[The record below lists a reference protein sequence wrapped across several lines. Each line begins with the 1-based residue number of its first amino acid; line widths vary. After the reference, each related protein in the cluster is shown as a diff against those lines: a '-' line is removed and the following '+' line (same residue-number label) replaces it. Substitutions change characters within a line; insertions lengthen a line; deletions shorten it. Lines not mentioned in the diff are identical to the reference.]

1 VETLS
6 AFLICILAV
15 TVATAYFRIPP
26 FPVLFG
32 AAIMYGILA
41 GLPLEM
47 VIDVASAGAGRI
59 FAILGVAV
67 WGGSIIAF
75 SLVKGG
81 GIEKIQSDLTLI
93 SRRPAVHAGLAGWLL
108 AVPFM
113 CAITPFLVLA
123 PLMKGRTADA
133 KRTRVLISLVAC
145 GSVLSF
151 VLISPAPVMVTLIQV
166 FSTDPG
172 LNPLTIP
179 LSLILLSLMI
189 VLTGRGI
196 RSDEPQEGV
205 KETIGRAAAWA
216 PLILPVAII
225 VIGFLL
231 PSVGAKAILPVAL
244 LAGAAL
250 SVLLITRTLR
260 KEAVGEGTKHAGV
273 IIFDLCGA
281 GALGGVIAASSFP
294 ADAAGLLETIIPFA
308 IIPFILACFIQTA
321 QGSRLVT
328 AVITADIIAG
338 TAIPDLIPA
347 SALFLMIAAG
357 TMVIS
362 YASDPFF
369 WLVNRTTHQ
378 SVAETVKTFTIPLAA
393 AGCVV
398 FGVALLL
405 I

>member
-6 AFLICILAV
+6 AFLICILV
-15 TVATAYFRIPP
+15 ITIATAYFRIPP

-32 AAIMYGILA
+32 TAIGFGLLA
-41 GLPLEM
+41 GIPLET
-47 VIDVASAGAGRI
+47 VINAASAGAGRI
-59 FAILGVAV
+59 FTILGVAV
-67 WGGSIIAF
+67 WGGSVIAL

-81 GIEKIQSDLTLI
+81 GIQRIQADLARI
-93 SRRPAVHAGLAGWLL
+93 SGRPAVHAGLAGWLL

-123 PLMKGRTADA
+123 PLMKGSTADP
-133 KRTRVLISLVAC
+133 KRAGILLSLIAC
-145 GSVLSF
+145 GSVFSF
-151 VLISPAPVMVTLIQV
+151 VLIAPAPVMVTLIDV

-179 LSLILLSLMI
+179 LSLILLLLMI
-189 VLTGRGI
+189 LLTGRGI
-196 RSDEPQEGV
+196 RYDMPQEEGGGS
-205 KETIGRAAAWA
+205 GRAAAWA
-216 PLILPVAII
+216 PLIVPVAII

-231 PSVGAKAILPVAL
+231 PGVGAKTILPVAL
-244 LAGAAL
+244 LAGAA
-250 SVLLITRTLR
+250 VAVFCIARTLR
-260 KEAVGEGTKHAGV
+260 KEAVSEGTKHAGI

-281 GALGGVIAASSFP
+281 GALGGVIAVSSFP
-294 ADAAGLLETIIPFA
+294 TDVADLLGMMVPLA
-308 IIPFILACFIQTA
+308 VIPFILACFIQTA

-338 TAIPDLIPA
+338 TTIPDLIPA

-369 WLVNRTTHQ
+369 WLVNRTASQ
-378 SVAETVKTFTIPLAA
+378 SVAETVKTFTLPLAA